1 MFLNFKALDLNILDF
16 FYYKYIPKLEK
27 EIELM
32 NQHFRLQSDK
42 EFFRFIW
49 GDFNI
54 EEFLTFGAFLIK
66 KLISWRPLRLK
77 VVQLA

>member
-16 FYYKYIPKLEK
+16 FYNKYIPKLEK

-42 EFFRFIW
+42 EFFVS
-49 GDFNI
+49 
-54 EEFLTFGAFLIK
+54 FGGSLI
-66 KLISWRPLRLK
+66 LK
-77 VVQLA
+77 NF